1 VRNPLRSNR
10 KLKEYIKSHPFC
22 EACGGPARGLP
33 HHIKHK
39 DSGGSDEPENLL
51 RLCHWC
57 HYGIVHSSPGIRGLI
72 EQYPHLRKKVLRAKP
87 VLAVII
93 AKGG

>member
-1 VRNPLRSNR
+1 MRGNK
-10 KLKEYIKSHPFC
+10 KLKAYTKMHQRC

-33 HHIKHK
+33 HHIKHRGA
-39 DSGGSDEPENLL
+39 GGSDEPENLL

-57 HYGIVHSSPGIRGLI
+57 HYGIVHSSPGILGLI
-72 EQYPHLRKKVLRAKP
+72 ERYPHLRRKVLKAKP

-93 AKGG
+93 AKGGNK